1 MMKKLRFITLFVP
14 LSTLLLPKTQMTLYI
29 SVPSAII
36 AEIEKALE
44 KVYLGINV
52 VVWRSGT
59 SKVTAK
65 ILPR

>member
-14 LSTLLLPKTQMTLYI
+14 LSTLLPKTQMTLYI

>member
-14 LSTLLLPKTQMTLYI
+14 LSTLLPKTQMTLYI

-36 AEIEKALE
+36 AEIEKAFE

-52 VVWRSGT
+52 VAWRSGM

>member
-14 LSTLLLPKTQMTLYI
+14 LSTLLPKIQMTLYI

-36 AEIEKALE
+36 AEIEKAFE

>member
-14 LSTLLLPKTQMTLYI
+14 LSTLLPKTQMTLYI

-52 VVWRSGT
+52 VAWRSGT

>member
-14 LSTLLLPKTQMTLYI
+14 LSTLLPKTQMTLYT

>member
-1 MMKKLRFITLFVP
+1 MMKKLRFIILLVP
-14 LSTLLLPKTQMTLYI
+14 LSTLLPKTQMTLYI
-29 SVPSAII
+29 SAPSAII
-36 AEIEKALE
+36 AEIEKAFE

>member
-14 LSTLLLPKTQMTLYI
+14 LSTLLPKTQMTLYI

-36 AEIEKALE
+36 AEIKKAFE

>member
-14 LSTLLLPKTQMTLYI
+14 LSTLLPKTQMTLYI

-36 AEIEKALE
+36 AEIEKAFE

-52 VVWRSGT
+52 VAWRSGT

>member
-1 MMKKLRFITLFVP
+1 MMKKLRFIILLVP
-14 LSTLLLPKTQMTLYI
+14 LSTLLPKTQMTLYI

>member
-1 MMKKLRFITLFVP
+1 MMKKLRFIILLVP
-14 LSTLLLPKTQMTLYI
+14 LSTLLPKIQMTLYI

>member
-36 AEIEKALE
+36 TEIKKAFE

-52 VVWRSGT
+52 VAWRSGT